1 MFPKQYLINNGE
13 DITCSREKRKVSIL
27 DKSSSI
33 HSHHLLPLLNFW
45 FQFPRLSSFL
55 IHADLVR
62 QGEHHSS
69 KPILSP
75 SYSTQLYPIPR
86 SVGASFHYS
95 MEQPDSPSWIFGIVQ
110 APNKFQC
117 IEDWITL
124 CKWSWFS
131 LVTGWYIESDFDP
144 NQNKLGRYDSSI
156 IELANNSPVILKY
169 KLPPSKFSTKT
180 AP

>member
-33 HSHHLLPLLNFW
+33 HSHHLLSLLNFW

-75 SYSTQLYPIPR
+75 SYSTQRYPIPR

-124 CKWSWFS
+124 CKWSWFTP
-131 LVTGWYIESDFDP
+131 VTGIIYEILT
-144 NQNKLGRYDSSI
+144 KLNMICSGIFHQPQHKNNNVGWSTISSTTWC
-156 IELANNSPVILKY
+156 A
-169 KLPPSKFSTKT
+169 TWC
-180 AP
+180 